1 MNQHYDIVI
10 IGSGMS
16 GLYSAY
22 KIKKM
27 APSASF
33 IILEKYKKQW
43 LGGRTS
49 NDTFYGSEI
58 VTGAGIG
65 RKGKDIL
72 LYDLLR
78 KFRLPTHDFPVDPTI
93 AYHNPV
99 DIRATVAHLK
109 TEYNKYKKYKNT
121 PLTFKEFA
129 QPVLG
134 ASAYKDFIISA
145 GYSDYE
151 NEDVFE
157 TLFYYGIEDNACC
170 WTAFHVPWK
179 QLVMKLFEHIGEHCF
194 KFSNK
199 VVSIEG
205 SESQSQSQSLYT
217 VHTEK
222 GVRYSCNKV
231 IVATTIDGVR
241 SFFPQHPIYKDI
253 EGQPFLRLY
262 AKFAKA
268 SIPVLRES
276 VRGFTFVPGPLQRIV
291 PINADT
297 GVYMIAYNDN
307 KQTLS
312 LKDYLKNTPE
322 NRELYQTLLEKTL
335 GLHVGSLRIL
345 ALKDFYWKIGT
356 HYYKPLNRRLYSSRE
371 EFMKQAQHPEK
382 GILVVGEA
390 VSRNQGWTEGALESV
405 EAAVTK
411 QWILA

>member
-1 MNQHYDIVI
+1 MNHYDVVI

-27 APSASF
+27 APSTSF
-33 IILEKYKKQW
+33 VILEKYKKQW

-65 RKGKDIL
+65 RKNKDVL
-72 LYDLLR
+72 LYNLVR
-78 KFRLPTHDFPVDPTI
+78 TFRLPTHDFPVNPTI
-93 AYHNPV
+93 AYSRPV
-99 DIRATVAHLK
+99 DIRATVARLK

-121 PLTFKEFA
+121 PMTFKEFA

-170 WTAFHVPWK
+170 WTAFHVAWK
-179 QLVMKLFEHIGEHCF
+179 QLVMKLFEHIGEHSF
-194 KFSNK
+194 RFSNK

-205 SESQSQSQSLYT
+205 SSGSYT
-217 VHTEK
+217 VHTES
-222 GVRYSCNKV
+222 GVQYTCKKI
-231 IVATTIDGVR
+231 IVGTTIDVVR
-241 SFFPQHPIYKDI
+241 SLFPHHPIYNDI

-262 AKFAKA
+262 AKFAKV
-268 SIPVLRES
+268 SIPVLKAHIH
-276 VRGFTFVPGPLQRIV
+276 GFTFVPGPLQRII

-307 KQTLS
+307 KTTMA

-322 NRELYQTLLEKTL
+322 NRELYETLLEKTL
-335 GLHVGSLRIL
+335 GLPAGSLRIL

-371 EFMKQAQHPEK
+371 EFMKKAQHPEK
-382 GILVVGEA
+382 EILVVGEA